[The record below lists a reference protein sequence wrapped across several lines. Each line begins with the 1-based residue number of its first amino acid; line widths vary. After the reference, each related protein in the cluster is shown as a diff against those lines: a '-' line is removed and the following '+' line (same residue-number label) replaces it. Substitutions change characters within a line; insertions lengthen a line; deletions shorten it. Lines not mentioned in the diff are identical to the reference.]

1 MKHYKAISRLNQV
14 IADLQVELERLRK
27 LDSKME
33 GYAGYIFIQEDK
45 NNISEEINDL
55 TKTMKDLIELSK

>member
-14 IADLQVELERLRK
+14 IADLQVELERLGK
-27 LDSKME
+27 LDSTME

-45 NNISEEINDL
+45 NNISEEIKDL
-55 TKTMKDLIELSK
+55 TQTIKDLIELSK

>member
-14 IADLQVELERLRK
+14 ISDLQVELERLGK

-45 NNISEEINDL
+45 NNISEEIKDL
-55 TKTMKDLIELSK
+55 TQTMKDLIELSK